1 MSQKNGAA
9 MDSMS
14 EQCYTVTEVD
24 KEQSDIKIVDSK
36 NQDTKKQHL
45 VEKKVPTTKG
55 VAGCIE
61 LTSYR

>member
-1 MSQKNGAA
+1 

-45 VEKKVPTTKG
+45 VEKKVVILNKNK
-55 VAGCIE
+55 
-61 LTSYR
+61 